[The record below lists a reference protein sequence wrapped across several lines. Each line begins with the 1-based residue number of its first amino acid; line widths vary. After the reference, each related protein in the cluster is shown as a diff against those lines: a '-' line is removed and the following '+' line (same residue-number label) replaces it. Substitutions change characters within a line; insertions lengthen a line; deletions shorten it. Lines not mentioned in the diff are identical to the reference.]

1 MEFAT
6 PADFDAGIDQ
16 AQQYIGDSQLAF
28 GTALTDFS
36 GGELYSI
43 LENAAFGTE
52 DLLVNA
58 PNQVILGLAE
68 SLLGG
73 AVIG

>member
-1 MEFAT
+1 LLSVYGVRH
-6 PADFDAGIDQ
+6 PSG
-16 AQQYIGDSQLAF
+16 F

-36 GGELYSI
+36 AGELFSG

-52 DLLVNA
+52 DLLVYAFNE
-58 PNQVILGLAE
+58 VILGPAE

-73 AVIG
+73 AVVG